1 MKLTIMIVST
11 NNAGQARLHVVE
23 GSKGQ
28 EGNLQVG
35 VIFDFNELFRC

>member
-1 MKLTIMIVST
+1 MKLTTAICST
-11 NNAGQARLHVVE
+11 NNAGQAGLHVVE